1 MVITTHQK
9 NMLKQPQKHNELP
22 EGPITGPQNTETQ
35 VVVSLAMGGVF
46 VMLVYFHSYHA
57 PVLLSYIATLIKV
70 IMHQISQ

>member
-1 MVITTHQK
+1 
-9 NMLKQPQKHNELP
+9 MLKQPQKHKELP

-57 PVLLSYIATLIKV
+57 PVLLSYIL
-70 IMHQISQ
+70 